1 MFTSKTMMAC
11 GALALIGLGAHAEAP
26 KLASLF
32 GDHMVIQRDAPVR
45 LFGTADPGAQ
55 FIVSLDAASTPVRAG
70 RDGRWWVEFPELS
83 AGGSHEISVT
93 VEGDTV
99 QALEDVLAGDVF
111 LCSGQSNMEYP
122 LSRVTYAEREVAA
135 ANHSNIRL
143 LQVEKD
149 LSLAPNADLPGDSAW
164 AVTTPETA
172 AGFSAVC
179 YYAGRALSEAY
190 DVPVGLINSSWGG
203 SRIEPWID
211 GEIIGAMPDHT
222 EQVALLETYKTDRG
236 AAAKIYSE
244 SWQQSWRDDPATEGT
259 APWEDADAGEWK
271 PVPGTLR
278 DWRKWGDPELTDHL
292 GMVWHKVSFDLTPQQ
307 AEQAATIHIGA
318 VDDTDMTWLN
328 GTAIGT
334 TFHWGGLRAY
344 EVSADLFKP
353 GKNTILVNAHN
364 DYGDGGM
371 NGPASE
377 LRVELEDG
385 SSLSLAD
392 GWAYRKVDSA
402 VSAPKPAPWFTIKGY
417 TMLHNA
423 MIAPLSGIRLKG
435 AIWYQGE
442 SNAGD
447 GVVYESL
454 LDLLVQD
461 WRANFGADL
470 PVAVVQLPRYGAL
483 PTEAGK
489 PGWGVIRESMRRV
502 AARDD
507 RVALAVTIDMGDPVD
522 IHPPNK
528 LAVAERVVRVMKSL
542 VYGEVDAG
550 ASGAV
555 ASRAVRD
562 GSTIRIA
569 FEGVEDGLVTVSAGS
584 VIGMELC
591 DADACKYASAKLDGD
606 TVVVQAE
613 DEAVSEVRYCQ
624 GDSPLCN
631 LFDGKGM
638 PAGPFWIAVE

>member
-1 MFTSKTMMAC
+1 
-11 GALALIGLGAHAEAP
+11 
-26 KLASLF
+26 
-32 GDHMVIQRDAPVR
+32 
-45 LFGTADPGAQ
+45 
-55 FIVSLDAASTPVRAG
+55 
-70 RDGRWWVEFPELS
+70 
-83 AGGSHEISVT
+83 
-93 VEGDTV
+93 
-99 QALEDVLAGDVF
+99 
-111 LCSGQSNMEYP
+111 
-122 LSRVTYAEREVAA
+122 
-135 ANHSNIRL
+135 
-143 LQVEKD
+143 
-149 LSLAPNADLPGDSAW
+149 
-164 AVTTPETA
+164 
-172 AGFSAVC
+172 
-179 YYAGRALSEAY
+179 
-190 DVPVGLINSSWGG
+190 
-203 SRIEPWID
+203 
-211 GEIIGAMPDHT
+211 
-222 EQVALLETYKTDRG
+222 
-236 AAAKIYSE
+236 
-244 SWQQSWRDDPATEGT
+244 
-259 APWEDADAGEWK
+259 
-271 PVPGTLR
+271 
-278 DWRKWGDPELTDHL
+278 
-292 GMVWHKVSFDLTPQQ
+292 
-307 AEQAATIHIGA
+307 
-318 VDDTDMTWLN
+318 
-328 GTAIGT
+328 
-334 TFHWGGLRAY
+334 
-344 EVSADLFKP
+344 
-353 GKNTILVNAHN
+353 
-364 DYGDGGM
+364 
-371 NGPASE
+371 
-377 LRVELEDG
+377 VELEDG

-447 GVVYESL
+447 GVAYESL

-461 WRANFGADL
+461 WRAKFGADL

-555 ASRAVRD
+555 ASRTVRD

-631 LFDGKGM
+631 LFDGTGM

>member
-45 LFGTADPGAQ
+45 LFGTADPGAE

-83 AGGSHEISVT
+83 AGGSHEISLT

-135 ANHSNIRL
+135 ADHSNIRL

-244 SWQQSWRDDPATEGT
+244 SWQQNWRDDPATEGT
-259 APWEDADAGEWK
+259 APWEDADADEWK

-278 DWRKWGDPELTDHL
+278 DWRKWGDAELTDHL
-292 GMVWHKVSFDLTPQQ
+292 GMVWHRVSFDLTPQQ

-334 TFHWGGLRAY
+334 TFHWGGLR
-344 EVSADLFKP
+344 
-353 GKNTILVNAHN
+353 
-364 DYGDGGM
+364 
-371 NGPASE
+371 
-377 LRVELEDG
+377 
-385 SSLSLAD
+385 
-392 GWAYRKVDSA
+392 
-402 VSAPKPAPWFTIKGY
+402 
-417 TMLHNA
+417 
-423 MIAPLSGIRLKG
+423 
-435 AIWYQGE
+435 
-442 SNAGD
+442 
-447 GVVYESL
+447 
-454 LDLLVQD
+454 
-461 WRANFGADL
+461 
-470 PVAVVQLPRYGAL
+470 
-483 PTEAGK
+483 
-489 PGWGVIRESMRRV
+489 
-502 AARDD
+502 
-507 RVALAVTIDMGDPVD
+507 
-522 IHPPNK
+522 
-528 LAVAERVVRVMKSL
+528 
-542 VYGEVDAG
+542 
-550 ASGAV
+550 
-555 ASRAVRD
+555 
-562 GSTIRIA
+562 
-569 FEGVEDGLVTVSAGS
+569 
-584 VIGMELC
+584 
-591 DADACKYASAKLDGD
+591 
-606 TVVVQAE
+606 
-613 DEAVSEVRYCQ
+613 
-624 GDSPLCN
+624 
-631 LFDGKGM
+631 
-638 PAGPFWIAVE
+638 

>member
-1 MFTSKTMMAC
+1 MMMAC
-11 GALALIGLGAHAEAP
+11 GALALFGSGAMAEAP
-26 KLASLF
+26 KLASVF
-32 GDHMVIQRDAPVR
+32 TDHMVIQRDAPVR
-45 LFGTADPGAQ
+45 LFGTADPGAE
-55 FIVSLDAASTPVRAG
+55 FMVSLDAASTPVRAG

-83 AGGSHEISVT
+83 AGGPHKVSVT
-93 VEGDTV
+93 VEGEAV
-99 QALEDVLAGDVF
+99 QAIGDVLAGDVF

-135 ANHSNIRL
+135 ADHSNIRL
-143 LQVEKD
+143 LQVDKG
-149 LSLAPNADLPGDSAW
+149 LSLAPNADFPGGSAW
-164 AVTTPETA
+164 AVASPETA

-211 GEIIGAMPDHT
+211 GKIIGAMPDHA
-222 EQVALLETYKTDRG
+222 EQVALLETYRADRG

-259 APWEDADAGEWK
+259 VPWEDTDAGEWK

-278 DWRKWGDPELTDHL
+278 DWREWGDPDLTDHL

-307 AEQAATIHIGA
+307 AEQSATIHIGA

-344 EVSADLFKP
+344 EVSSDLLKP
-353 GKNTILVNAHN
+353 GKNTVLVNAHN

-371 NGPASE
+371 NGPDSE
-377 LRVELEDG
+377 LRVEWEDG
-385 SSLSLAD
+385 SSLSLAE

-402 VSAPKPAPWFTIKGY
+402 VGAPKPAPWFTIKGY

-423 MIAPLSGIRLKG
+423 MIAPLAGIRLKG

-447 GVVYESL
+447 GVAYESL
-454 LDLLVQD
+454 LDLLVRD
-461 WRANFGADL
+461 WRAKFGADL
-470 PVAVVQLPRYGAL
+470 PVTVVQLPRYGAL

-502 AARDD
+502 AAKDD
-507 RVALAVTIDMGDPVD
+507 RVGLAVTIDMGDPVD

-542 VYGEVDAG
+542 VYGEADAA
-550 ASGAV
+550 ASGPV
-555 ASRAVRD
+555 ASRATLED
-562 GSTIRIA
+562 GVVHIA
-569 FEGVEDGLVTVSAGS
+569 FDGVEQGLETVSAGN
-584 VIGMELC
+584 VIGVELC
-591 DADACKYASAKLDGD
+591 DAGMCRFASAALDGAS
-606 TVVVQAE
+606 VVVRTGNAP
-613 DEAVSEVRYCQ
+613 VSEIRYCQ
-624 GDSPLCN
+624 GDAPLCN
-631 LFDGKGM
+631 LFDGNGL